1 MLIGEFHVTKINKYK
16 HMKSEAM
23 GVGTPLSKK
32 DLKELLNET
41 KETLAIDVKFDS
53 NNRTFSH
60 LDLWNLQK
68 RQKSASA
75 MRKVLM

>member
-1 MLIGEFHVTKINKYK
+1 
-16 HMKSEAM
+16 MKTEAM

-41 KETLAIDVKFDS
+41 KETLAVEVNVSDDKRS
-53 NNRTFSH
+53 FSH

-68 RQKSASA
+68 RQKSASE
-75 MRKVLM
+75 MRRKLM

>member
-1 MLIGEFHVTKINKYK
+1 
-16 HMKSEAM
+16 MKSEAM

-32 DLKELLNET
+32 DLKELLIET
-41 KETLAIDVKFDS
+41 KETLAVDVNS

-68 RQKSASA
+68 RQKSASE
-75 MRKVLM
+75 MRRKLM

>member
-1 MLIGEFHVTKINKYK
+1 
-16 HMKSEAM
+16 MKSEAV

-32 DLKELLNET
+32 DLKELLQET
-41 KETLAIDVKFDS
+41 KETLAVDVKFDG

-68 RQKSASA
+68 RQKSASG
-75 MRKVLM
+75 MRRKLM

>member
-1 MLIGEFHVTKINKYK
+1 
-16 HMKSEAM
+16 MKTEAT

-41 KETLAIDVKFDS
+41 KETLATDVNIND
-53 NNRTFSH
+53 NQRIFSH

-68 RQKSASA
+68 RQKSASG
-75 MRKVLM
+75 MRRRLM

>member
-1 MLIGEFHVTKINKYK
+1 
-16 HMKSEAM
+16 MKSEAM

-32 DLKELLNET
+32 DLKELMTET
-41 KETLAIDVKFDS
+41 KETLAVGLNIS
-53 NNRTFSH
+53 NSKRTFSH

-75 MRKVLM
+75 MRRRLM

>member
-1 MLIGEFHVTKINKYK
+1 
-16 HMKSEAM
+16 MKSDVM

-32 DLKELLNET
+32 DLKELLTET
-41 KETLAIDVKFDS
+41 KQTLAVDLKNGN

-68 RQKSASA
+68 RQKSASE
-75 MRKVLM
+75 MRRRLM

>member
-1 MLIGEFHVTKINKYK
+1 
-16 HMKSEAM
+16 MKSEAM

-41 KETLAIDVKFDS
+41 KETLAVDVKNDGNS
-53 NNRTFSH
+53 RTFSH

-68 RQKSASA
+68 RQRSASE
-75 MRKVLM
+75 MRRKLM

>member
-1 MLIGEFHVTKINKYK
+1 MNKKQKYE
-16 HMKSEAM
+16 SELM

-32 DLKELLNET
+32 DLKELLQET
-41 KETLAIDVKFDS
+41 KETLAVDCKINS
-53 NNRTFSH
+53 NNRTSGH

-75 MRKVLM
+75 MRRKLM

>member
-1 MLIGEFHVTKINKYK
+1 
-16 HMKSEAM
+16 MKTEAT

-41 KETLAIDVKFDS
+41 KETLATDVNIND
-53 NNRTFSH
+53 NQRTFSH

-68 RQKSASA
+68 RQKSASG
-75 MRKVLM
+75 MRRRLM